1 MFFCSKHKLVETY
14 STIGHVLRLLTFFL
28 TLEVHEIKFFKTF
41 SRGDH
46 HIKWFF
52 VRTDIFRNIF
62 WDAFCSTKSRVEFIK
77 NVFLF
82 KTQLV
87 ETYSTM
93 GHFLRLLK
101 FFLTLQ
107 VHKIQFF
114 KTFSRGHHH
123 IKWFFVRTDIFRNI
137 FWDAFCST
145 KSRVEFIKNVF
156 LFKTQLVEAYSTMG
170 HFLTLLKFF
179 LTLQVHEIK
188 FLKTFSRGHHHIK
201 WFFVRTD
208 IFRNIF

>member
-1 MFFCSKHKLVETY
+1 MVFCEDWNFSKYFLRCILVSQIQNGIYKKCFFVQNTSKLNHIQLWAIFWGYWSFFWHFKLHK
-14 STIGHVLRLLTFFL
+14 
-28 TLEVHEIKFFKTF
+28 IKFFKTF
-41 SRGDH
+41 SRGHH

-107 VHKIQFF
+107 VH
-114 KTFSRGHHH
+114 
-123 IKWFFVRTDIFRNI
+123 
-137 FWDAFCST
+137 
-145 KSRVEFIKNVF
+145 
-156 LFKTQLVEAYSTMG
+156 
-170 HFLTLLKFF
+170 
-179 LTLQVHEIK
+179 EIK